1 MEYVVGPLLTMLISL
16 GYTQM
21 RHKDCKERFIG
32 IDERVEN
39 LEVTL
44 IETQTKLAEYDTEV
58 ARKVV
63 GAVIPLSK
71 ALKDL
76 KEYTGMQ

>member
-21 RHKDCKERFIG
+21 RHKDCKAKQLLIEEKI
-32 IDERVEN
+32 ENVEVS
-39 LEVTL
+39 LL
-44 IETQTKLAEYDTEV
+44 ETQTKLANYDTEL

-71 ALKDL
+71 SLKDL
-76 KEYTGMQ
+76 KEFTGMQ